1 MISFRKLLKATLILI
16 PVFGVPYSFS
26 LLMSLYIKKSQI
38 LELIWLFL
46 DQTFTAFQVKT
57 GNHSFCKIKISLLL
71 NQQNFLYQLILQGL
85 FAALV
90 YCLLN
95 TEVQIELK
103 RKYSS
108 IKDRTDK
115 EFRRSRTISHTQ
127 QFILQSKED
136 SPENFQGMENE
147 KQNPEETILTKE
159 HHCYF

>member
-1 MISFRKLLKATLILI
+1 MNHTVQYYTI
-16 PVFGVPYSFS
+16 
-26 LLMSLYIKKSQI
+26 
-38 LELIWLFL
+38 
-46 DQTFTAFQVKT
+46 TF
-57 GNHSFCKIKISLLL
+57 
-71 NQQNFLYQLILQGL
+71 QGL

-127 QFILQSKED
+127 QFILQAKDD
-136 SPENFQGMENE
+136 SPENCEGVEID